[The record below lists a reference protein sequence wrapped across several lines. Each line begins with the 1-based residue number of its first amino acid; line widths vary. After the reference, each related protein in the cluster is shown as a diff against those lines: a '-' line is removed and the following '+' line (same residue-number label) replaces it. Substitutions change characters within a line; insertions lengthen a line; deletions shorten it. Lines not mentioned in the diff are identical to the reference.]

1 MTETHVVSA
10 LRAKRAEISGYIHE
24 LEKKIGRLRAN
35 LIHID
40 ESLRLF
46 SPGADPDAI
55 PPKRPYRRTRY
66 FAARELSRRC
76 LDTLREANPT
86 PITTAQI
93 AVVIMLAKG
102 YPADDDS
109 LKTVVIEMVVTVL
122 RRLCKDG
129 SVIKFGTTQDAQW
142 VLAPSLL

>member
-10 LRAKRAEISGYIHE
+10 LRAKRAEIGGYIHE

-35 LIHID
+35 LIQID

-55 PPKRPYRRTRY
+55 QPKRPYRRTRY

-76 LDTLREANPT
+76 VDTLREANPT
-86 PITTAQI
+86 PMTTAQV
-93 AVVIMLAKG
+93 AVIIMLAKG
-102 YPADDDS
+102 YPADDAA
-109 LKTVVIEMVVTVL
+109 LKTTVIEMVLIVL
-122 RRLCKDG
+122 RRLYKDG
-129 SVIKFGTTQDAQW
+129 SVIKSGTTQDAQW
-142 VLAPSLL
+142 TLAPSLL

>member
-1 MTETHVVSA
+1 MSETHVVSA

-24 LEKKIGRLRAN
+24 LEKKIGRLRA
-35 LIHID
+35 
-40 ESLRLF
+40 SLLHVDASLLLF
-46 SPGADPDAI
+46 SPGTDPDVI

-86 PITTAQI
+86 PMTTAQI
-93 AVVIMLAKG
+93 AVIIMLAKG
-102 YPADDDS
+102 YPADDDA
-109 LKTVVIEMVVTVL
+109 LKTVMIEMVFTVL

-129 SVIKFGTTQDAQW
+129 SVIKSGTTQDAQW
-142 VLAPSLL
+142 ALAPALL

>member
-1 MTETHVVSA
+1 MAETHVISA

-66 FAARELSRRC
+66 FSARELSRRC
-76 LDTLREANPT
+76 VDTPKILRPSSERLLPC
-86 PITTAQI
+86 
-93 AVVIMLAKG
+93 
-102 YPADDDS
+102 S
-109 LKTVVIEMVVTVL
+109 L
-122 RRLCKDG
+122 G
-129 SVIKFGTTQDAQW
+129 NY
-142 VLAPSLL
+142 

>member
-40 ESLRLF
+40 ESLLLF

-76 LDTLREANPT
+76 VDTLREANPT
-86 PITTAQI
+86 PMTTAQI

-102 YPADDDS
+102 YPADDDA
-109 LKTVVIEMVVTVL
+109 LKGVVIEMVVTVL

-129 SVIKFGTTQDAQW
+129 SVIKSGTTQDAQW
-142 VLAPSLL
+142 TLAPSLL

>member
-24 LEKKIGRLRAN
+24 LEKKIGRLRA
-35 LIHID
+35 
-40 ESLRLF
+40 SLLHVDASLVLF
-46 SPGADPDAI
+46 SPGTNPDVI
-55 PPKRPYRRTRY
+55 QPKRPYRRTRY

-86 PITTAQI
+86 PMTTTQI
-93 AVVIMLAKG
+93 AVIIMLAKG
-102 YPADDDS
+102 YPADDEA
-109 LKTVVIEMVVTVL
+109 LKTIVSEMVIAVL

-129 SVIKFGTTQDAQW
+129 SVVKSGTSRNAQW
-142 VLAPSLL
+142 SLAPSLL